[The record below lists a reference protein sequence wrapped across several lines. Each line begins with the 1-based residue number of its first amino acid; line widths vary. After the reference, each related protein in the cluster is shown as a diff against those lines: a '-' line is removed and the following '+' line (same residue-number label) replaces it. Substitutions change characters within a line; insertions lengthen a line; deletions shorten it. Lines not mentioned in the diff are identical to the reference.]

1 MRKHLVLV
9 GGGPSAAEIAGNTWR
24 LTKDYGKNKLRIR
37 IFSGK
42 NIMLRFPDDVR
53 KKISRSLK
61 RRGIEILES
70 GYVEKIK
77 TLWHRLKGGRFNPL
91 IPEGITS

>member
-9 GGGPSAAEIAGNTWR
+9 GGGPSAAEIGCNTWR